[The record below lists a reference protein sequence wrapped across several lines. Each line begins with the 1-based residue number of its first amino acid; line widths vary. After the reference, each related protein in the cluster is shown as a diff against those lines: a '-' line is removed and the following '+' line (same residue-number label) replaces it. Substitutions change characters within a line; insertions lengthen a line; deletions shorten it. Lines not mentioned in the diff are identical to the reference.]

1 MSPLALGMYV
11 MTRTNPQFRRS
22 LGKITAALLLAV
34 SLSACAPSGPVT
46 AKDEPTSEAAL
57 TETARV
63 IHQQS
68 LVLDAHA
75 DIVVPS
81 TAANF
86 LSADGTSKVAPAKLK
101 AGGAG
106 AVVMSIA
113 VGPGARTPA
122 EDAKARAE
130 ADEKLAAVQAL
141 AAENADTVAIAK
153 SADEILAIRE
163 SGKTALILG
172 FQNARALQG
181 DVSAIDTFYQ
191 AGVRVFAF
199 NHLAHNDFSDSSR
212 PFHDPATGLYE
223 PDAHSG
229 LSALGLAAIDR
240 INALGGVVDVSQA
253 SKAATLATIARSKTP
268 VIASHSNV
276 RAISDATRNLSDE
289 EIDRI
294 GETGGVIHVAPF
306 SAYLINFSTPEKLE
320 AIRKAR
326 TAAGLPEAYSYPY
339 ELYWELPDPAARETF
354 TTSIREA
361 LGPATIDIMIDH
373 IDYIVKRIG
382 IDHVGIGTDFN
393 HGSGIE
399 GYQDASE
406 SFAVTLGL
414 VRRGYS
420 ADDIKKIWGGNFLR
434 VLRKAEAGAD
444 R

>member
-1 MSPLALGMYV
+1 MMLPNAAPRRAWRKLTAGFILALG
-11 MTRTNPQFRRS
+11 
-22 LGKITAALLLAV
+22 
-34 SLSACAPSGPVT
+34 LSACAPPNQGAGESEQP
-46 AKDEPTSEAAL
+46 SEAELVESAH
-57 TETARV
+57 A
-63 IHQQS
+63 IHRQS

-75 DIVVPS
+75 DIVIPS

-86 LSADGTSKVAPAKLK
+86 LSADGLSKVDPSKLK
-101 AGGAG
+101 TGEVG
-106 AVVMSIA
+106 AVVMAIA
-113 VGPGARTPA
+113 VGPGPRTKAGDA
-122 EDAKARAE
+122 EARAE
-130 ADEKLAAVQAL
+130 ADEKLAAIQKL
-141 AAENADTVAIAK
+141 AADNADTVAIART
-153 SADEILAIRE
+153 ADEILAARK

-181 DVSAIDTFYQ
+181 DVSALDKLYD
-191 AGVRVFAF
+191 ASVRVFAL

-223 PDAHSG
+223 PDAHGG
-229 LSALGLAAIDR
+229 LSPLGLAAIDR

-253 SKAATLATIARSKTP
+253 SKASTLATIARSKTP
-268 VIASHSNV
+268 VIASHSNA

-294 GETGGVIHVAPF
+294 GQTGGVIHVAPF

-320 AIRKAR
+320 AIKKAR
-326 TAAGLPEAYSYPY
+326 AAAGLPEAYSYPY

-361 LGPATIDIMIDH
+361 LGPATVDIMIDH

-420 ADDIKKIWGGNFLR
+420 ADDIQKIWGGNFLR
-434 VLRKAEAGAD
+434 VLREAEQAAD
-444 R
+444 RSKEKAKN

>member
-1 MSPLALGMYV
+1 MPQVTPLS
-11 MTRTNPQFRRS
+11 RRS
-22 LGKITAALLLAV
+22 FVALAFALSLV
-34 SLSACAPSGPVT
+34 SCAPAEKAAGPDQ
-46 AKDEPTSEAAL
+46 APSEAAIV
-57 TETARV
+57 ESARA
-63 IHQQS
+63 IHQES
-68 LVLDAHA
+68 LALDAHA

-86 LSADGTSKVAPAKLK
+86 LSADGSSKVSPEKLK
-101 AGGAG
+101 AGGVG
-106 AVVMSIA
+106 AVVMAIA
-113 VGPGARTPA
+113 VGPGPRTR
-122 EDAKARAE
+122 EDDRKARAE
-130 ADEKLAAVQAL
+130 ADEKLAAIQVL
-141 AAENADTVAIAK
+141 AAANADTVTIAR
-153 SADEILAIRE
+153 SADEILAIRA

-172 FQNARALQG
+172 FQNARALEGQ
-181 DVSAIDTFYQ
+181 VAAIDTFYE
-191 AGVRVFAF
+191 AGVRVFAL

-212 PFHDPATGLYE
+212 PFHDPASKQYE
-223 PDAHSG
+223 PDAHGG

-294 GETGGVIHVAPF
+294 GQTGGVIHVAPF
-306 SAYLINFSTPEKLE
+306 TAYLVNFSTPEKLE

-326 TAAGLPEAYSYPY
+326 SAAGLPETYSYPY
-339 ELYWELPDPAARETF
+339 ELYWELPDPVARESF

-361 LGPATIDIMIDH
+361 LGPATIDTMIDH

-399 GYQDASE
+399 GYDDASA

-414 VRRGYS
+414 VRRGY
-420 ADDIKKIWGGNFLR
+420 AAEDIKKIWGGNFLR
-434 VLRKAEAGAD
+434 VMRQAEAAAAKAESSQ
-444 R
+444 

>member
-1 MSPLALGMYV
+1 MLTPFAPRLIPGKLVAAFALAFG
-11 MTRTNPQFRRS
+11 
-22 LGKITAALLLAV
+22 
-34 SLSACAPSGPVT
+34 LSACAPSEKAAPES
-46 AKDEPTSEAAL
+46 APPSESAQL
-57 TETARV
+57 ETARA
-63 IHQQS
+63 IHQKS

-75 DIVVPS
+75 DIVVSS

-86 LSADGTSKVAPAKLK
+86 LAADGLSKVDPSKLK
-101 AGGAG
+101 AGGVG
-106 AVVMSIA
+106 AVVMAIA
-113 VGPGARTPA
+113 AGPGPRTPA
-122 EDAKARAE
+122 GDAEARKE
-130 ADEKLAAVQAL
+130 ADEKLAAIQAL
-141 AAENADTVAIAK
+141 AATNADTVAIAK
-153 SADEILAIRE
+153 SADEVLAIRA

-172 FQNARALQG
+172 FQNARALEG
-181 DVSAIDTFYQ
+181 KVSNLDALYQ
-191 AGVRVFAF
+191 AGVRVFAL

-223 PDAHSG
+223 PDAHNG

-240 INALGGVVDVSQA
+240 INALGGIVDVSQA
-253 SKAATLATIARSKTP
+253 SKASTLATIARSKTP

-294 GETGGVIHVAPF
+294 GQTGGVIHVAPF

-326 TAAGLPEAYSYPY
+326 AAAGLPEAYSYPY

-361 LGPATIDIMIDH
+361 LGPATVDVMIDH
-373 IDYIVKRIG
+373 IDYIAKRAG
-382 IDHVGIGTDFN
+382 VDHVGIGTDFN
-393 HGSGIE
+393 HGSGIG
-399 GYQDASE
+399 GYQDAGE

-420 ADDIKKIWGGNFLR
+420 AEDIEKIWGGNFLR
-434 VLRKAEAGAD
+434 VMREAERAAD
-444 R
+444 SPTDKTNP

>member
-1 MSPLALGMYV
+1 MTQAPPLSHWSFVAL
-11 MTRTNPQFRRS
+11 TIALS
-22 LGKITAALLLAV
+22 LV
-34 SLSACAPSGPVT
+34 SCAP
-46 AKDEPTSEAAL
+46 AKKAAAPDAASSEAAMIAS
-57 TETARV
+57 ARA
-63 IHQQS
+63 IHQES

-75 DIVVPS
+75 DIVVAS

-86 LSADGTSKVAPAKLK
+86 LSADGSSKVSPDKLK
-101 AGGAG
+101 AGGVG
-106 AVVMSIA
+106 AVVMAIA
-113 VGPGARTPA
+113 VGPGPRTR
-122 EDAKARAE
+122 EDDRKARAE
-130 ADEKLAAVQAL
+130 ADEKLAAIQAL
-141 AAENADTVAIAK
+141 AAANADTVVIAR
-153 SADEILAIRE
+153 SSDEILAIRE

-172 FQNARALQG
+172 FQNARALEGQ
-181 DVSAIDTFYQ
+181 VAALDTLYE
-191 AGVRVFAF
+191 AGVRVFAL

-212 PFHDPATGLYE
+212 PFHDPVSKQYE
-223 PDAHSG
+223 PDAHGG

-294 GETGGVIHVAPF
+294 GERGGVIHVAPF
-306 SAYLINFSTPEKLE
+306 TAYLVNFSTPVKLE

-326 TAAGLPEAYSYPY
+326 SAAGLPETYSYPY

-361 LGPATIDIMIDH
+361 LGPATIDTMIDH

-382 IDHVGIGTDFN
+382 VDHVGIGTDFN

-399 GYQDASE
+399 GYDDASA

-414 VRRGYS
+414 VGRGYS
-420 ADDIKKIWGGNFLR
+420 AEDIKKIWGGNFLR
-434 VLRKAEAGAD
+434 VMRQAEAAAGKAGSSQ
-444 R
+444 

>member
-1 MSPLALGMYV
+1 MILANV
-11 MTRTNPQFRRS
+11 VPRWT
-22 LGKITAALLLAV
+22 LGKFTAAFVLAFA
-34 SLSACAPSGPVT
+34 LSACAPSGKIT
-46 AKDEPTSEAAL
+46 TESEPLSEAAL
-57 TETARV
+57 TESAHA

-81 TAANF
+81 TATNF
-86 LSADGTSKVAPAKLK
+86 LSADGLSKVDPSKLK
-101 AGGAG
+101 AGGVG

-113 VGPGARTPA
+113 VGPGPRTPA
-122 EDAKARAE
+122 GDAEARAE

-141 AAENADTVAIAK
+141 AAKNADTVAIAK
-153 SADEILAIRE
+153 SSDEILAIRE

-181 DVSAIDTFYQ
+181 NVSALDTFYQ
-191 AGVRVFAF
+191 AGVRVFAL

-212 PFHDPATGLYE
+212 PFHDAATGLYE
-223 PDAHSG
+223 PDAHGG
-229 LSALGLAAIDR
+229 LSPLGLAAIDR

-294 GETGGVIHVAPF
+294 GQTGGVIHVAPF

-320 AIRKAR
+320 AIKKAR
-326 TAAGLPEAYSYPY
+326 SAAGLPAAYSYPY
-339 ELYWELPDPAARETF
+339 ELYWELPDPAARATF
-354 TTSIREA
+354 TASIREA
-361 LGPATIDIMIDH
+361 LGPATVDIMIDH

-399 GYQDASE
+399 GYEDASG

-434 VLRKAEAGAD
+434 VLREAERAAD
-444 R
+444 GPK

>member
-1 MSPLALGMYV
+1 MLPANPLS
-11 MTRTNPQFRRS
+11 RRNV
-22 LGKITAALLLAV
+22 GKFAAAIV
-34 SLSACAPSGPVT
+34 FAATLSACAPPAEVT
-46 AKDEPTSEAAL
+46 KTTPAETEASL
-57 TETARV
+57 EARARA
-63 IHQQS
+63 IHQS
-68 LVLDAHA
+68 ALVLDAHA

-86 LSADGTSKVAPAKLK
+86 LSADGLSKVDPTKLK
-101 AGGAG
+101 AGGVG

-113 VGPGARTPA
+113 VGPGARTRAADA
-122 EDAKARAE
+122 EARKE
-130 ADEKLAAVQAL
+130 ADEKLAAIEAL
-141 AAENADTVAIAK
+141 AAANSDTVAIAK
-153 SADEILAIRE
+153 SADEILSIRA

-172 FQNARALQG
+172 FQNARSLEG
-181 DVSAIDTFYQ
+181 KVSALDTFYQ
-191 AGVRVFAF
+191 AGARVFAL

-212 PFHDPATGLYE
+212 PFHDPKTRLYE
-223 PDAHSG
+223 PDLNRG

-240 INALGGVVDVSQA
+240 INELGGVVDVSQA
-253 SKAATLATIARSKTP
+253 SKASTLATIARSKTP

-306 SAYLINFSTPEKLE
+306 SAYLINFSTPEKLA
-320 AIRKAR
+320 AIAKAR
-326 TAAGLPEAYSYPY
+326 SAAGLPPTYSYPY
-339 ELYWELPDPAARETF
+339 ELYWELSDPAAKETF
-354 TTSIREA
+354 SKAIREA
-361 LGPATIDIMIDH
+361 LGPATVDIMIDH

-399 GYQDASE
+399 GYQDAAD

-420 ADDIKKIWGGNFLR
+420 EEDIKKIWGGNFIR
-434 VLRKAEAGAD
+434 VMRQAEKYAADLKAKPSP
-444 R
+444 

>member
-1 MSPLALGMYV
+1 MALVNIVARRWPGKVTTAFVLA
-11 MTRTNPQFRRS
+11 F
-22 LGKITAALLLAV
+22 A
-34 SLSACAPSGPVT
+34 LSACAPSRET
-46 AKDEPTSEAAL
+46 TSPSKPAS
-57 TETARV
+57 ETALIERATM
-63 IHQQS
+63 IHRQS

-81 TAANF
+81 TAVNF
-86 LSADGTSKVAPAKLK
+86 LSADGLSKVAPSKLK
-101 AGGAG
+101 AGGVG
-106 AVVMSIA
+106 AVVMAIA
-113 VGPGARTPA
+113 AGPGPRTPA
-122 EDAKARAE
+122 GDAEARAE

-141 AAENADTVAIAK
+141 AAANAGAVAIAR
-153 SADEILAIRE
+153 SSDEIMTIRE

-172 FQNARALQG
+172 FQNARALEG
-181 DVSAIDTFYQ
+181 DVSALDTLYQ

-212 PFHDPATGLYE
+212 PFHDPVTGLYE
-223 PDAHSG
+223 PDAHHG
-229 LSALGLAAIDR
+229 LSALGLAAVDR
-240 INALGGVVDVSQA
+240 INALGGVIDISQA
-253 SKAATLATIARSKTP
+253 SKAAALATIARSKTP

-306 SAYLINFSTPEKLE
+306 AAYLINFSTPEKLE
-320 AIRKAR
+320 AIKKAR
-326 TAAGLPEAYSYPY
+326 SAAGLPAAYSYPY

-354 TTSIREA
+354 TAAIREA

-373 IDYIVKRIG
+373 IDYIVQRIG

-406 SFAVTLGL
+406 SFGVTLGL

-420 ADDIKKIWGGNFLR
+420 ADDIQKIWGGNFLR
-434 VLRKAEAGAD
+434 VLRDAERVAGVSTNETKQ
-444 R
+444 

>member
-1 MSPLALGMYV
+1 MSPVNFRGIQALGKLASAFAV
-11 MTRTNPQFRRS
+11 MLF
-22 LGKITAALLLAV
+22 
-34 SLSACAPSGPVT
+34 LSACAPST
-46 AKDEPTSEAAL
+46 APPP
-57 TETARV
+57 ETASLYEDALVERARA

-86 LSADGTSKVAPAKLK
+86 LGIDGLSRVDPAKLK
-101 AGGAG
+101 AGGVS

-113 VGPGARTPA
+113 VGPGPRTPA
-122 EDAKARAE
+122 DDAKARAE
-130 ADEKLAAVQAL
+130 ANEKLAAVLKL
-141 AAENADTVAIAK
+141 AAENADMVAIAK
-153 SADEILAIRE
+153 SADEILAIRA
-163 SGKTALILG
+163 SGKAALILG
-172 FQNARALQG
+172 FQNARALEG
-181 DVSAIDTFYQ
+181 KVSALDTFYQ
-191 AGVRVFAF
+191 AGVRVFAL
-199 NHLAHNDFSDSSR
+199 NHLAHNDFADSSR
-212 PFHDPATGLYE
+212 PYHDAATGLYE
-223 PDAHSG
+223 PDAHGG
-229 LSALGLAAIDR
+229 LSPLGLAAIDR
-240 INALGGVVDVSQA
+240 INELGGIVDVSQS
-253 SKAATLATIARSKTP
+253 SKAATLAAIARSKTP

-326 TAAGLPEAYSYPY
+326 SAAGLPAVYSYPY
-339 ELYWELPDPAARETF
+339 ELYWELPDPAAREAF

-361 LGPATIDIMIDH
+361 LGPATVDMMIDH

-420 ADDIKKIWGGNFLR
+420 ADDIRKIWGGNFLR
-434 VLRKAEAGAD
+434 VLREAELAA
-444 R
+444 RKE